1 MVEIY
6 SVIGLLVGLFFI
18 GVTLLKLKN
27 QTISQSTFVIW
38 ILIGIGVIAIS
49 TIPLVMNAITAIV
62 GTDFSVSA
70 ILGTSTLLLLLLVF
84 YLHEKI
90 DFVNQRIT
98 KLVSEMAANRFYQE
112 SKKKDPNSDDDS

>member
-18 GVTLLKLKN
+18 GVTLLKLKK
-27 QTISQSTFVIW
+27 QTVNQSTFVIW

-49 TIPLVMNAITAIV
+49 TIPFVVSTITTIV

-84 YLHEKI
+84 YLHQKI

-98 KLVSEMAANRFYQE
+98 KLVSEMASNRFYQG
-112 SKKKDPNSDDDS
+112 SKKDPNSDDYS